1 MNTVNVTTNNLEDYS
16 CLREQILAAQE
27 LKEQPDGSYTCL
39 LNVEF
44 FEECFYNFPYGFLT
58 VTKTALKDNFF
69 SVEAIVHSID
79 DVSVPMLGPIEHNTE
94 ADLRLKKVVE
104 GIKEWE
110 GYLPK
115 TSDLETFCQERGL
128 YLNL

>member
-1 MNTVNVTTNNLEDYS
+1 MNTVNVSVNSLKEYS
-16 CLREQILAAQE
+16 CLRKQILNAQE

-44 FEECFYNFPYGFLT
+44 YEECFYNFPYGFLT
-58 VTKTALKDNFF
+58 VTKEALKDNFF
-69 SVEAIVHSID
+69 SVTAIVHSID
-79 DVSVPMLGPIEHNTE
+79 DVSVPMLGPIEYSAE
-94 ADLRLKKVVE
+94 ANLRLKKVVE
-104 GIKEWE
+104 GIKEWD

-115 TSDLETFCQERGL
+115 TSDLETFCRERGL